1 MGIRSK
7 LSKKFG
13 SKKTGS
19 DSSNP
24 SDGTSTPHRKD
35 IEYYK
40 WSEIPKSKYRGKVDK
55 AHQEKLDSY
64 SLGDA
69 FQNVGRRAS
78 QALSGT
84 FSPGGTKAQSR
95 RGSWMSRRMSGLSTP
110 SRRGSLAE
118 ERDVR
123 RKSVASVGK
132 PREETV
138 EEDEEDGTTMVN
150 NSTPP
155 ITIYQVVC

>member
-24 SDGTSTPHRKD
+24 SDGTSPPHRKD

-95 RGSWMSRRMSGLSTP
+95 RGSWRMSGLSTP

-138 EEDEEDGTTMVN
+138 EEDEEDETTMVN